1 MGISIERG
9 NMTSVGQMV
18 AQLCRDLQA
27 NGFKALHLNGA
38 PVPNG
43 TTPTFDD
50 TLTKVL
56 FAATDAVDP
65 LAVEDTDTTHANYAK
80 RQPWRFAIEVDHTVQ
95 AVRWF
100 FCTPTNIKTTGA
112 EFDISISK
120 FGPKSQG
127 TGNYDTICKSGMLQ
141 TNSMVQSNESVTP
154 QWDTRPQASP
164 AAQSGFYL
172 KDKFS
177 FSYSHFGF
185 NISQIDRQSIPLT
198 YRLAIT
204 DHGIA
209 FCVWIEARDSSGD
222 KFSWFNVQ
230 RMVDKETGATIVDGK
245 SPLFCV
251 FSMVGGGGT
260 TVNTVDPHGA
270 YYFVVRESDVNS
282 PTFPVSAN
290 VDTADSWRI
299 INTVQQ
305 LSISEDNKLIM
316 SMMKGMNTER
326 YSYEHELDMI
336 GYLSADVVSQYQDV
350 EITQYNE
357 AEPRS
362 FKALKANYANNT
374 GMRILMIQK
383 GAGIA

>member
-38 PVPNG
+38 PVPSG
-43 TTPTFDD
+43 TAPTFDD
-50 TLTKVL
+50 SITKVL

-65 LAVEDTDTTHANYAK
+65 LAVEDNDTTHANYDK
-80 RQPWRFAIEVDHTVQ
+80 RQPWRFAIEVDQEAQ

-100 FCTPTNIKTTGA
+100 FCTPTNIKMEGSK
-112 EFDISISK
+112 FDISISRFTK
-120 FGPKSQG
+120 ATSGA
-127 TGNYDTICKSGMLQ
+127 GNADTICKSGMLQ
-141 TNSMVQSNESVTP
+141 TDSRVQSDENPAV
-154 QWDTRPQASP
+154 QWDKREKPTGSLT
-164 AAQSGFYL
+164 GFYS
-172 KDKFS
+172 KEKFS
-177 FSYSHFGF
+177 FSYAHFGF
-185 NISQIDRQSIPLT
+185 DVKQIDRQSIPIT

-209 FCVWIEARDSSGD
+209 LCAWVEAHDNLGD
-222 KFSWFNVQ
+222 KFTWFNVQ
-230 RMVDKETGATIVDGK
+230 RMVDKDTGETIVDGK

-251 FSMVGGGGT
+251 FSMLGGGGST
-260 TVNTVDPHGA
+260 INTVDPHGV

-305 LSISEDNKLIM
+305 LSISEDNKLIL
-316 SMMKGMNTER
+316 SMMKGMNTQR
-326 YSYEHELDMI
+326 YSYDHELDMM
-336 GYLSADVVSQYQDV
+336 GYISADVISQYQDV

-357 AEPRS
+357 AEPRI
-362 FKALKANYANNT
+362 FKAMKANYAHNT